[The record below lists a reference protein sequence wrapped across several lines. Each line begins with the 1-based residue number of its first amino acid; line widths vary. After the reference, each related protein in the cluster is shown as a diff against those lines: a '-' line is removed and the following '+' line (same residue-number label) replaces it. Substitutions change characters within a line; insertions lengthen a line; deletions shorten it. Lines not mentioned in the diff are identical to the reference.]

1 VPTPGAIE
9 VSVALLTDHRSVE
22 DWPRS
27 IVEGSAL
34 NCEIAGFGGGG
45 GGGFTGGGGGGG
57 GGATGFLHPDANRN
71 RENPNNRM
79 LILRFFILN
88 FAS

>member
-1 VPTPGAIE
+1 M
-9 VSVALLTDHRSVE
+9 SVALLTDHRSVE

-27 IVEGSAL
+27 IVDGSAT

-45 GGGFTGGGGGGG
+45 AGFGFGGGGGGG
-57 GGATGFLHPDANRN
+57 GGGGSFLHPAATRN
-71 RENPNNRM
+71 RENPNNEM
-79 LILRFFILN
+79 LILRLFILT